1 MKNVHELSD
10 KELTELAA
18 HSIGFKI
25 TYNYLGSQNANC
37 TFYPLIDDSDA
48 FALIV
53 YHGML
58 VDTDYNGGVICGNAM
73 IEANYDNVEIP
84 SKTSH
89 ATRRSI
95 VKCAAKI
102 ALKKL

>member
-18 HSIGFKI
+18 HSIGLKLK
-25 TYNYLGSQNANC
+25 YNYLGGQFAGSE
-37 TFYPLIDDSDA
+37 FYPLADNDNA
-48 FALIV
+48 FTLMTE
-53 YHGML
+53 HGML
-58 VDTDYNGGVICGNAM
+58 VDTDYNGGVICGNAE
-73 IEANYDNVEIP
+73 IEADYDNLEIP

-89 ATRRSI
+89 ATRRAI